1 MLNYNGKERKVD
13 FEGKPGEILDE
24 LVALS
29 KSVLETLNKETGI
42 SYDELQKVYLKA
54 LKNARKKVNS

>member
-42 SYDELQKVYLKA
+42 PYDELQKVYLKG
-54 LKNARKKVNS
+54 LKNSRKKVN

>member
-1 MLNYNGKERKVD
+1 MLNYSGKEKKID

-29 KSVLETLNKETGI
+29 KSVLETLSNETKI
-42 SYDELQKVYLKA
+42 PYDELQKVYLKG
-54 LKNARKKVNS
+54 LKNARKKVN

>member
-1 MLNYNGKERKVD
+1 MLNYNGKERKVY

-42 SYDELQKVYLKA
+42 PYDELQKVYLKG
-54 LKNARKKVNS
+54 LKNSRKKVN